1 MPTATVA
8 RPNPEPLQPA
18 RWYRDR
24 WPWILMAGPAFVIV
38 GGSYATWLAAST
50 DDGLVADDYYKRG
63 LAINQMLDR
72 EERGSALGLRAVVD
86 VDDRGEATIEL
97 SGRDAS
103 FVGPPSVRLRLVHP
117 TRAGHDVGAEL
128 KRGVDGLYA
137 GHLGRVTAGR
147 WLVIVESDAWRLPA
161 LSVAGPLAGVR
172 LETTASGDR
181 TSR

>member
-1 MPTATVA
+1 MSTTTVA
-8 RPNPEPLQPA
+8 RPNPEPLPQA
-18 RWYRDR
+18 HWYRHR
-24 WPWILMAGPAFVIV
+24 WPWILMAGPAFVV
-38 GGSYATWLAAST
+38 GGGSYAMWLAAST

-72 EERGSALGLRAVVD
+72 EDRGSALGLRAVVD

-128 KRGVDGLYA
+128 KRDADGLYV
-137 GHLGRVTAGR
+137 GHLGRVVPGR

-161 LSVAGPLAGVR
+161 LPVSGPLANIR
-172 LETTASGDR
+172 LETTASADPTPR
-181 TSR
+181 